1 MKNEYTHCLIR
12 TLSLDRAYDPAMGNL
27 IMRFAR
33 PGTQRIKVEAPP
45 VVRRDVVFTHSVDAK
60 DRSSQTNTKH
70 QNSVATEGLNRYNGA
85 QRGAKACKAMAKAEE
100 AATAEVENED
110 VQQFDARDET
120 KADTRPKQLFAS
132 PEFFG
137 EAAPPDS
144 AYGIAVQMKTNSRPT
159 GLDETISKTETS
171 GSLDERAPSKES
183 PRERTVTNQRN

>member
-100 AATAEVENED
+100 AA
-110 VQQFDARDET
+110 RPPKLRT
-120 KADTRPKQLFAS
+120 KTYSNLMHAMKRRLILDRSNYLLHQSFSEKQLRRIRPMAS
-132 PEFFG
+132 L
-137 EAAPPDS
+137 
-144 AYGIAVQMKTNSRPT
+144 YK
-159 GLDETISKTETS
+159 
-171 GSLDERAPSKES
+171 
-183 PRERTVTNQRN
+183 